1 MLESCWTLAYYP
13 PISPHLTMEP
23 KDQKVQAF
31 RSNPVSL
38 SWPVALELRLRNYAD
53 REDASEAFVGKPG
66 RAGGGGGGPT
76 PEEKLQVLLYRV
88 ALAVTAVC
96 WTLVYTLD
104 FFMTSGISIIDGSV
118 QAAALVLADV
128 SAAVALLAAPTGS
141 RLVAGLAF
149 RLLGFSTLLLVA
161 LGMTKGLGAVPGP
174 LCVVLICAREI
185 FWFGWFYKV
194 DAIWGALCFA
204 LVLAWRLALANESTS
219 EVLAPELP
227 VFESWEDMPKVPT
240 LFDVRPVGPPVP
252 LSFACWISLS
262 VTALSGIDHIPV
274 ACFGSKIS
282 EISLRAVPC
291 LVRLRETMLAL
302 EVSAGTTTFSPE
314 GRLYQV
320 EYAMEAINLAGSTV
334 GVLAEDGVI
343 LAGEKKTT
351 SKLLD
356 QAKQHEKLFQLDD
369 AMFCAV
375 AGITSDA
382 NILINRLRLTAQQ
395 HAYSF
400 SEPMPVEQLVTSIC
414 DYKQGYT
421 QFGGL
426 RPFGVSF
433 LVAGYD
439 VHHGFQL
446 YHTDPSGNFS
456 GWKAYAIGVNNNTA
470 MQIMRQDWKPGMKL
484 QEALELTAK
493 VLVKTMDTASP
504 TAERLEFGIVYK
516 TPEGHVKFRMRIPK
530 AALLAKNDA
539 AAAD

>member
-1 MLESCWTLAYYP
+1 LAQVVAQRGTLEKNRISC
-13 PISPHLTMEP
+13 
-23 KDQKVQAF
+23 
-31 RSNPVSL
+31 SL
-38 SWPVALELRLRNYAD
+38 SA
-53 REDASEAFVGKPG
+53 
-66 RAGGGGGGPT
+66 
-76 PEEKLQVLLYRV
+76 
-88 ALAVTAVC
+88 
-96 WTLVYTLD
+96 
-104 FFMTSGISIIDGSV
+104 
-118 QAAALVLADV
+118 
-128 SAAVALLAAPTGS
+128 
-141 RLVAGLAF
+141 
-149 RLLGFSTLLLVA
+149 
-161 LGMTKGLGAVPGP
+161 P
-174 LCVVLICAREI
+174 LCHSMARR
-185 FWFGWFYKV
+185 Y
-194 DAIWGALCFA
+194 DS
-204 LVLAWRLALANESTS
+204 R
-219 EVLAPELP
+219 
-227 VFESWEDMPKVPT
+227 
-240 LFDVRPVGPPVP
+240 
-252 LSFACWISLS
+252 
-262 VTALSGIDHIPV
+262 
-274 ACFGSKIS
+274 
-282 EISLRAVPC
+282 
-291 LVRLRETMLAL
+291 
-302 EVSAGTTTFSPE
+302 TTTFSPE

-334 GVLAEDGVI
+334 GVLAEDGVV

-375 AGITSDA
+375 AGLTSDA

-395 HAYSF
+395 NAYSF

-493 VLVKTMDTASP
+493 TLVKTMDTASP

-516 TPEGHVKFRMRIPK
+516 TPEGQVKFRMLKDAEINKLMADATPK
-530 AALLAKNDA
+530 EGEESAPAS
-539 AAAD
+539 